1 MSKNCVLFLSLE
13 LLASFLCASENVSAR
28 KKLEQNVLTS
38 KLVQKVLDDNSVM
51 LREVCQDAAKK
62 LPQSGDF
69 RQNIG
74 IAVTHCYEA
83 LLAGLSQ
90 EGTRLQEEKSMLQQC
105 WKPYQFYTLSGTF
118 WPRKCPNNS

>member
-13 LLASFLCASENVSAR
+13 LLVSFICASENVSAR
-28 KKLEQNVLTS
+28 KKLGQNILS
-38 KLVQKVLDDNSVM
+38 YELVQKVLYDNPIV

-62 LPQSGDF
+62 LPQSGDS

-74 IAVTHCYEA
+74 VAVTHCYEA

-105 WKPYQFYTLSGTF
+105 WKPYQFYTLPGTF